1 VTGSAAVR
9 LDLAGELTIA
19 TAAETHQQV
28 LAFLGSGAA
37 MELGLAGVTELDT
50 AGLQLLLFAR
60 QEADR
65 RQVSLVFDAPS
76 PAVQDVLAIAHVDL
90 APSR

>member
-1 VTGSAAVR
+1 VTGPDSRR
-9 LDLAGELTIA
+9 LELDGELTIA
-19 TAAETHQQV
+19 AAAETHQQL
-28 LAFLGSGAA
+28 LAFLDSGNDLA
-37 MELGLAGVTELDT
+37 LGLAGVTEVDT

-65 RQVSLVFDAPS
+65 RQVSLAFDAPS
-76 PAVQDVLAIAHVDL
+76 PAVQDVLAIACVDL